1 MLQSTKTKGVGAL
14 TSDMEMLSLESAQL
28 VSGLTLVQYF
38 LIMKFW
44 NGNVY
49 PIMLEVCDLVFN
61 FSFIGD
67 YS

>member
-1 MLQSTKTKGVGAL
+1 
-14 TSDMEMLSLESAQL
+14 MEMLSLESAQL